1 MTKINCP
8 KAPKEPTNREK
19 DIIQVVAKVKGQVVR
34 KRIRIIDF
42 MKDFDHHSEQ
52 CICDIDFRRG
62 LDTSN
67 IRMSVPEVDIICE
80 V

>member
-1 MTKINCP
+1 M
-8 KAPKEPTNREK
+8 EPTNREK
-19 DIIQVVAKVKGQVVR
+19 DIIQVIAKIKGQVVR

-52 CICDIDFRRG
+52 CICEIDFRRG

-67 IRMSVPEVDIICE
+67 IKMSVAELDLISEV
-80 V
+80 